1 MYESLESLKEGTQGS
16 PDMSDNYGPLIVVTR
31 KKPGPKGRKAQS
43 TSDLVHKPTRMVSK
57 EGPTSDP
64 NPIGD
69 SPKVI

>member
-43 TSDLVHKPTRMVSK
+43 TEVAKRD
-57 EGPTSDP
+57 
-64 NPIGD
+64 I
-69 SPKVI
+69 